1 MTWGIAGAVEEEIRC
16 VIENLSQGS
25 VSQWGRR
32 LVHTG
37 KIKNQDV
44 VVMAT
49 GVGKVKTT
57 ASIQYLL
64 DHFPIEA
71 VIFAGMAGSINTEVK
86 IGDIII
92 SQKVV
97 QHDFDLAGK
106 GIVQEMK
113 TPWFEADPELVDLA
127 VRASY
132 ELGFKERVRIG
143 TVLTG
148 DQAIAN
154 SKKREWLWGAFRGD
168 CVEMEG
174 AAVASVCSQNKI
186 PFVLIRAITDLA
198 DENVRDDFQE
208 TMSKACTDAANIVLG
223 MLRLRVKVDV
233 HKNMKGKKRK

>member
-1 MTWGIAGAVEEEIRC
+1 MTWGIAGAVEEEVRC
-16 VIENLSQGS
+16 IIDNLSEKS

-32 LVHTG
+32 LVYTG
-37 KIKNQDV
+37 KIKDQDV
-44 VVMAT
+44 IVMAT
-49 GVGKVKTT
+49 GVGKVKTS

-71 VIFAGMAGSINTEVK
+71 VIFTGMAGAVNPGVK
-86 IGDIII
+86 VGDIVI

-106 GIVQEMK
+106 GIVEEMK
-113 TPWFEADPELVDLA
+113 TPWFEADPELVNLA
-127 VRASY
+127 VRASS
-132 ELGFKERVRIG
+132 ELGFKERVRLG

-148 DQAIAN
+148 DQAVVD
-154 SKKREWLWGAFRGD
+154 SKKREWLWETFRGD

-198 DENVRDDFQE
+198 DENARDDFHQ
-208 TMSKACTDAANIVLG
+208 TMSKACTNAANIVLG
-223 MLRLRVKVDV
+223 MLGLGVKAEVC
-233 HKNMKGKKRK
+233 KNMKGKKRK